1 MAQLSDSATLEN
13 RMNTTSIFYDY
24 LQSPLGLL
32 QIQASA
38 HHLEAIKFVSDY
50 SLSEEPNNITVQTKE
65 QLTEYFQGSRQH
77 FTVPLGAK
85 GTHFQH
91 LVWQQLCKIPY
102 ATTCS
107 YSNIAHAIQ
116 NPKAVRAVGAANGRN
131 PITIVVPCH
140 RVIGANGSLTG
151 YAWGTA
157 IKAALLKHEQSHK
170 NHE

>member
-1 MAQLSDSATLEN
+1 MAQLSNSATLELS
-13 RMNTTSIFYDY
+13 MNTTSMFYDY

-38 HHLEAIKFVSDY
+38 YHLEAITFVSDY
-50 SLSEEPNNITVQTKE
+50 SLSVNTNFVTAKTTE
-65 QLTEYFQGSRQH
+65 QLTEYFAGTRQL
-77 FTVPLGAK
+77 FNLPLGAH
-85 GTHFQH
+85 GTPFQQQ
-91 LVWQQLCKIPY
+91 VWQQLCKIPY

-151 YAWGTA
+151 YAWGTS
-157 IKAALLKHEQSHK
+157 IKAALLQHEQSHK
-170 NHE
+170 NH

>member
-1 MAQLSDSATLEN
+1 MSTTLSFN
-13 RMNTTSIFYDY
+13 DY
-24 LQSPLGLL
+24 LLSPLGLL
-32 QIQASA
+32 LIQASS
-38 HHLEAIKFVSDY
+38 HQLEAIKFVSDY
-50 SLSEEPNNITVQTKE
+50 SLSANPNNIAAQTKE

-91 LVWQQLCKIPY
+91 LVWQQLCEIPY

-107 YSNIAHAIQ
+107 YSNIAQAIQ

-131 PITIVVPCH
+131 PITIIVPCH

-151 YAWGTA
+151 YAWGTS
-157 IKAALLKHEQSHK
+157 IKAALLQHEQSHK
-170 NHE
+170 NH